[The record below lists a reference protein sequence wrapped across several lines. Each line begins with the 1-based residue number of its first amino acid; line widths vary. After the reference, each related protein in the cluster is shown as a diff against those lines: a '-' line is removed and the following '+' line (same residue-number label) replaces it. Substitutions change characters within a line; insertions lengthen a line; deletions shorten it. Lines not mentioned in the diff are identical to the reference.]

1 VDDQL
6 LLSVPQMARRL
17 AIGKTQAW
25 AIVARGE
32 IAVVKIGRST
42 RVVRQAVDD
51 WATAR
56 ASTRSVETDS
66 LRGPREATS
75 P

>member
-1 VDDQL
+1 M
-6 LLSVPQMARRL
+6 SSPSNSFL
-17 AIGKTQAW
+17 AGQAQVVRYRIRD
-25 AIVARGE
+25 ASE

-56 ASTRSVETDS
+56 ASMRSG
-66 LRGPREATS
+66 GPTGSSVR
-75 P
+75 